1 MVSESMKRAQTKY
14 REKNIEKYNEKQRAY
29 YDNKKNDPDWKEHHN
44 AKCRLANARYREKKK
59 LEKGGDLKPRGRPR
73 KIIEL
78 NLSNIANNL

>member
-1 MVSESMKRAQTKY
+1 MVSESMKRAQSKY
-14 REKNIEKYNEKQRAY
+14 REKNIDKYNEKQRAY
-29 YDNKKNDPDWKEHHN
+29 YANKKEDPEWREQYN

-78 NLSNIANNL
+78 DLSNIADNL